1 MDSIDLELILVII
14 SFVFLFLI
22 AINKISKKE
31 NPNWITKQAISLL
44 PIILIVLVI
53 RTFMFEPFKIPSG
66 SMIPTLL
73 IGDFI
78 LVNKYEYGLRAP
90 VTKTKIIDI
99 SKPKRGDVAVFRYPL
114 NDKINYIK
122 RIIGLPGDII
132 LINNKKIKV
141 NGKEIQKPQVSNDL
155 PYLFSE
161 DIDDKK
167 IYILE
172 DLSEKTSEL
181 KYVVPRNSYFVMGDN
196 RDRSSDSRY
205 WGFVP
210 ESNLVGKASLIWFS
224 LGENIRFERI
234 GNTIE

>member
-114 NDKINYIK
+114 NIK
-122 RIIGLPGDII
+122 
-132 LINNKKIKV
+132 
-141 NGKEIQKPQVSNDL
+141 
-155 PYLFSE
+155 
-161 DIDDKK
+161 
-167 IYILE
+167 
-172 DLSEKTSEL
+172 
-181 KYVVPRNSYFVMGDN
+181 
-196 RDRSSDSRY
+196 
-205 WGFVP
+205 
-210 ESNLVGKASLIWFS
+210 
-224 LGENIRFERI
+224 
-234 GNTIE
+234 

>member
-31 NPNWITKQAISLL
+31 NPNWITRQAISLL

-53 RTFMFEPFKIPSG
+53 RTFLFEPFKIPSG

-78 LVNKYEYGLRAP
+78 LVNKYEYGLKAP
-90 VTKTKIIDI
+90 VTKTQIINV

-132 LINNKKIKV
+132 LINNKKLKI
-141 NGKEIQKPQVSNDL
+141 NGKEIRKTQVSNDL
-155 PYLFSE
+155 PYLFTE
-161 DIDDKK
+161 DIDNKK

-181 KYVVPRNSYFVMGDN
+181 KYVVPQNSYFVMGDN

>member
-1 MDSIDLELILVII
+1 MGTELDYLV
-14 SFVFLFLI
+14 
-22 AINKISKKE
+22 
-31 NPNWITKQAISLL
+31 
-44 PIILIVLVI
+44 
-53 RTFMFEPFKIPSG
+53 
-66 SMIPTLL
+66 

-114 NDKINYIK
+114 NNKINYIK

-132 LINNKKIKV
+132 LINNKKLKV
-141 NGKEIQKPQVSNDL
+141 NGKEIQKTQVSNDL
-155 PYLFSE
+155 PYLFTE

-181 KYVVPRNSYFVMGDN
+181 KYVVPQNSYFVMGDN

-210 ESNLVGKASLIWFS
+210 RENFMGTADYIWMSWECWTCAPSFKRAGKI
-224 LGENIRFERI
+224 N
-234 GNTIE
+234 

>member
-114 NDKINYIK
+114 NNKINYIK

-132 LINNKKIKV
+132 FIN
-141 NGKEIQKPQVSNDL
+141 
-155 PYLFSE
+155 
-161 DIDDKK
+161 
-167 IYILE
+167 
-172 DLSEKTSEL
+172 T
-181 KYVVPRNSYFVMGDN
+181 
-196 RDRSSDSRY
+196 
-205 WGFVP
+205 
-210 ESNLVGKASLIWFS
+210 
-224 LGENIRFERI
+224 
-234 GNTIE
+234 

>member
-14 SFVFLFLI
+14 SFFFLFLI
-22 AINKISKKE
+22 AINKISKNE

-114 NDKINYIK
+114 NNKINYI
-122 RIIGLPGDII
+122 IIYFII
-132 LINNKKIKV
+132 FFVRN
-141 NGKEIQKPQVSNDL
+141 
-155 PYLFSE
+155 
-161 DIDDKK
+161 
-167 IYILE
+167 YIH
-172 DLSEKTSEL
+172 
-181 KYVVPRNSYFVMGDN
+181 
-196 RDRSSDSRY
+196 
-205 WGFVP
+205 
-210 ESNLVGKASLIWFS
+210 I
-224 LGENIRFERI
+224 
-234 GNTIE
+234 

>member
-114 NDKINYIK
+114 NNKINYIK

-132 LINNKKIKV
+132 LINNKKLKV
-141 NGKEIQKPQVSNDL
+141 NGKEIQKTQVSNDL
-155 PYLFSE
+155 PYLFTE

-181 KYVVPRNSYFVMGDN
+181 KYVVPQNSYFVMGDN
-196 RDRSSDSRY
+196 RDRSSDSRF